1 MKKRTV
7 ALVGGN
13 LVISAIAACLQE
25 KPELFE
31 VQRITGP
38 FSDLID
44 RIEAAPPD
52 VILFDLGAGNPPF
65 AIPLLRNHPKIT
77 LIGVD
82 LMDHKMLMLSGE
94 QSRLLTEHDLMRVI
108 GGDGS

>member
-1 MKKRTV
+1 MTKRTV

-13 LVISAIAACLQE
+13 LVISTIAACLQE
-25 KPELFE
+25 KQEFE
-31 VQRITGP
+31 VQRIAGP
-38 FSDLID
+38 VSDLID
-44 RIEAAPPD
+44 RMEGAPPD
-52 VILFDLGAGNPPF
+52 VILFDLAGGSPPF
-65 AIPLLRNHPKIT
+65 AIPLLRNYPKIV

-108 GGDGS
+108 AGNAS

>member
-25 KPELFE
+25 KPEFE
-31 VQRITGP
+31 VQRIAEP

-44 RIEAAPPD
+44 RIKGAPPD
-52 VILFDLGAGNPPF
+52 VILFNLDEGNIPF
-65 AIPLLRNHPKIT
+65 AIPLLRNHPKIM

-82 LMDHKMLMLSGE
+82 LIDHKMLMLSGE
-94 QSRLLTEHDLMRVI
+94 QSRLLTEQDLMRVI

>member
-25 KPELFE
+25 KPEFE
-31 VQRITGP
+31 LQRIAGP

-44 RIEAAPPD
+44 RMEGVPPD
-52 VILFDLGAGNPPF
+52 VILFDLAAGNPSF

-82 LMDHKMLMLSGE
+82 LMEHKMLMLSGE
-94 QSRLLTEHDLMRVI
+94 QSRLLTENDLMRVI
-108 GGDGS
+108 AGDGS

>member
-25 KPELFE
+25 KPEFE
-31 VQRITGP
+31 VQRIAEP

-44 RIEAAPPD
+44 GIKAAPPD
-52 VILFDLGAGNPPF
+52 VILFDLAGGSPPF
-65 AIPLLRNHPKIT
+65 AIPLLRNHPKIV

-82 LMDHKMLMLSGE
+82 LMEHKMLMLSGE

-108 GGDGS
+108 AGNAS